1 LRQNK
6 LIQKSILINY
16 MKQLLLIAFF
26 FLSFN
31 TFAQTAC
38 EYATNITDSIG
49 TYKVTKEYL
58 ISEKNF
64 AETSSYIFYTLSLTD
79 GLPTLNVQLIQK
91 SKGFIK
97 AKCFDK
103 NSRLYLQLNSGKVIT
118 LMHTNMEYCG
128 SMIRDENGFD
138 NRVIVGNF
146 MFMKGTMEDLKS
158 SPLSLMRI
166 KYSSDIEDFI
176 IKKQLVSELNGKT
189 FQPENYFIQNLKCI
203 EN

>member
-1 LRQNK
+1 MRQNK
-6 LIQKSILINY
+6 LI
-16 MKQLLLIAFF
+16 MKKLLLTALF
-26 FLSFN
+26 FLSLN
-31 TFAQTAC
+31 TFAQKDC
-38 EYATNITDSIG
+38 DYATNIKDSLG
-49 TYKVTKEYL
+49 TYKLTKEYL
-58 ISEKNF
+58 ISEKIF
-64 AETSSYIFYTLSLTD
+64 AGTSSYIFYTLSLTD

-97 AKCFDK
+97 ANCFDK
-103 NSRLYLQLNSGKVIT
+103 NSRLYLQLNNGKVIT
-118 LMHTNMEYCG
+118 LVHTNLEYCG

-166 KYSSDIEDFI
+166 KYLSDTEDYI
-176 IKKQLVSELNGKT
+176 VKKQLVSELNGKT
-189 FQPENYFIQNLKCI
+189 YQPETYFINNLKCI

>member
-1 LRQNK
+1 
-6 LIQKSILINY
+6 

-26 FLSFN
+26 FLSLN
-31 TFAQTAC
+31 SFAQTPC

-49 TYKVTKEYL
+49 TYKLTKEYL

-64 AETSSYIFYTLSLTD
+64 AGTSSYIFYTLSLTD
-79 GLPTLNVQLIQK
+79 GTPTLNVQLIQK
-91 SKGFIK
+91 SKGFIR

-103 NSRLYLQLNSGKVIT
+103 NSKLYLQLNNGKVIT
-118 LMHTNMEYCG
+118 LVHTNMEYCG

-138 NRVIVGNF
+138 NRIIVGNF
-146 MFMKGTMEDLKS
+146 MFMKGTMEDLKN

-166 KYSSDIEDFI
+166 KYLTDIEDYV
-176 IKKQLVSELNGKT
+176 IKKELVSELNGKT
-189 FQPENYFIQNLKCI
+189 YQPETFFIKNLECI

>member
-1 LRQNK
+1 MRQNK
-6 LIQKSILINY
+6 II

-26 FLSFN
+26 FLSLN
-31 TFAQTAC
+31 SFAQNPC

-49 TYKVTKEYL
+49 TYKLTKEYM

-64 AETSSYIFYTLSLTD
+64 AGTSSYIFYTLSLTD

-103 NSRLYLQLNSGKVIT
+103 NSKLYLQLNSGKVIT
-118 LMHTNMEYCG
+118 LVHTNMEYCG

-146 MFMKGTMEDLKS
+146 MFMKGTMEDLKN

-166 KYSSDIEDFI
+166 KYLTDIEDYV
-176 IKKQLVSELNGKT
+176 IKKELVSELNGKT
-189 FQPENYFIQNLKCI
+189 YQPETFFINNLKCV

>member
-1 LRQNK
+1 MRQNK
-6 LIQKSILINY
+6 II

-26 FLSFN
+26 FLSLN
-31 TFAQTAC
+31 SFAQTPC

-49 TYKVTKEYL
+49 TYKLTKEYL

-64 AETSSYIFYTLSLTD
+64 AGTSSYIFYTLSLTD
-79 GLPTLNVQLIQK
+79 GTPTLNVQLIQK
-91 SKGFIK
+91 SKGFIR

-103 NSRLYLQLNSGKVIT
+103 NSKLYLQLNNGKVIT
-118 LMHTNMEYCG
+118 LVHTNMEYCG

-138 NRVIVGNF
+138 NRIIVGNF
-146 MFMKGTMEDLKS
+146 MFMKGTMEDLKN

-166 KYSSDIEDFI
+166 KYLTDIEDYV
-176 IKKQLVSELNGKT
+176 IKKELVSELNGKT
-189 FQPENYFIQNLKCI
+189 YQPETFFINNLKCV

>member
-1 LRQNK
+1 
-6 LIQKSILINY
+6 
-16 MKQLLLIAFF
+16 MKKLLLIAFF
-26 FLSFN
+26 FLSLHS
-31 TFAQTAC
+31 FAQNPC
-38 EYATNITDSIG
+38 EYATNIKDSLG
-49 TYKVTKEYL
+49 TYKLTNEYL

-64 AETSSYIFYTLSLTD
+64 AGTSSYIFYTLSSTD

-103 NSRLYLQLNSGKVIT
+103 NSRLYLQLNNGKVVT
-118 LMHTNMEYCG
+118 LIHTNMEYCG
-128 SMIRDENGFD
+128 SMIRDEKGFD

-166 KYSSDIEDFI
+166 KYLTDIEDYV
-176 IKKQLVSELNGKT
+176 IKKELVSEMNGKT
-189 FQPENYFIQNLKCI
+189 YQPETFFINNLKCI